1 MGIYDKYIGLRD
13 SVFLH
18 CQLLLVLLLRHPFVI
33 VCNYNDP

>member
-1 MGIYDKYIGLRD
+1 MGIYDKYVGLRD

-33 VCNYNDP
+33 VCDCNDP